1 MHTTYVFVTLLA
13 VAANLYAAYVDFR
26 RAEWVV
32 ANMTRYG
39 IPHSWLFWLGGAK
52 AVGAAG
58 LIIGFWMPR
67 IGVLASFGLVVYFL
81 GAVATVMRSRWYSHL
96 RYPAPFLLL
105 ALGSLVLRLKAL

>member
-1 MHTTYVFVTLLA
+1 MHTAYNVVTMLA
-13 VAANLYAAYVDFR
+13 VAANLYAAYVDFI

-52 AVGAAG
+52 AAGAVG
-58 LIIGFWMPR
+58 LIIGFWIPP

-81 GAVATVMRSRWYSHL
+81 GAVATVWRSRWYTHL

-105 ALGSLVLRLKAL
+105 ALGSLVLRIKAF